1 MFDELV
7 KIVMQQEVSLTVS
20 PETLV
25 GNAAK
30 LMADRNVGAVM
41 VVEDGHLV
49 GIMTERDIVFRVVA
63 VGLDGHLARVRDVMT
78 PMPVTVDAGRSF
90 GSALLIMQEGGFR
103 QLPVV
108 EDGKLVGIVSSRN
121 AMDPALEEF
130 ASEVRRRKHFEDQR
144 LKPL

>member
-1 MFDELV
+1 MFDEPV
-7 KIVMQQEVSLTVS
+7 NVVMRQEISLTVS
-20 PETLV
+20 PQTLV
-25 GNAAK
+25 SDAAK

-41 VVEDGHLV
+41 ILESGLLV
-49 GIMTERDIVFRVVA
+49 GIVTERDIVFRVVA
-63 VGLDGHLARVRDVMT
+63 AGLIGHLTRVGDVMT
-78 PMPVTVDAGRSF
+78 AAPVTVDAGRSY

>member
-7 KIVMQQEVSLTVS
+7 RVVMQRATGLTVS
-20 PETLV
+20 TETLV
-25 GNAAK
+25 SDAAK
-30 LMADRNVGAVM
+30 LMAGRDAGAVV
-41 VVEDGHLV
+41 VVEGESLV
-49 GIMTERDIVFRVVA
+49 GILTERDIVFRVVA
-63 VGLDGHLARVRDVMT
+63 GGLDGHLTRLGDVMT
-78 PMPVTVDAGRSF
+78 RSPVTVDAARSF

-108 EDGKLVGIVSSRN
+108 ENGKLVGIVSSRN

-130 ASEVRRRKHFEDQR
+130 ASEVRRRKHFEEQR